1 MTRLEQLLNFLSED
15 PSNSFVRFA
24 LAKEYEGMGKK
35 EDALNAYESLRT
47 DDPSYVGTYYHYAK
61 LLETDDRIEDAIKIY
76 KEGMAQAKSQ
86 GDQHAHGE
94 MATALWEIED

>member
-1 MTRLEQLLNFLSED
+1 MSRLKQLLNFLSED
-15 PSNSFVRFA
+15 PKNSFVRFA

-35 EDALNAYESLRT
+35 KDALAAYESLRSE
-47 DDPSYVGTYYHYAK
+47 DPAYVGLYYHYAK
-61 LLETDDRIEDAIKIY
+61 LLETEERIEEAIGIY

>member
-1 MTRLEQLLNFLSED
+1 MSRLDQLLNFLSED
-15 PSNSFVRFA
+15 PNNSFIRFA

-35 EDALNAYESLRT
+35 EEALAAYQSLRA
-47 DDPSYVGTYYHYAK
+47 DDPSYVGLYYHLAK
-61 LLETDDRIEDAIKIY
+61 LLETEEKIEQAITIY
-76 KEGMAQAKSQ
+76 KEGMTQAKSQ